1 VESGA
6 APDFSLPIPGPGGEI
21 RFAVGSPD
29 GPRSAMWK
37 LFSPKN
43 KSDVYLAYRAA
54 GRYVKVS
61 LHQSG
66 NWRFQWIS
74 PDVARE
80 AGAIDGT
87 RVIEQWQRPAADEG
101 WTIGPMILVSE
112 RDVVPLVID
121 QPVDG
126 VKWFP
131 APAPGHGVWIHI
143 FIVEPGI
150 SAKNFSDVSFGGG
163 FHLANGEVCVLLARQ
178 RPITPEE
185 EQWLETQRRDDKPES
200 GVRVDEGQV
209 YARMLTYRA
218 DTRLPPLFFDLAIR
232 ARETRP

>member
-1 VESGA
+1 MEVEEQ
-6 APDFSLPIPGPGGEI
+6 PDISISVPGPGGEI

-37 LFSPKN
+37 LWSPKR
-43 KSDVYLAYRAA
+43 KSDVYLAYRAV

-66 NWRFQWIS
+66 SWRFQWIT

-80 AGAIDGT
+80 AGAADG
-87 RVIEQWQRPAADEG
+87 RRLIEEWQRPAADQG
-101 WTIGPMILVSE
+101 WTMGPMILVSD
-112 RDVVPLVID
+112 RDVVPLAFD
-121 QPVDG
+121 QPVEG
-126 VKWFP
+126 VHWFP
-131 APAPGHGVWIHI
+131 APAPDHGVWIHI
-143 FIVEPGI
+143 FIVAPGI
-150 SAKNFSDVSFGGG
+150 SGKSFNDASIGGG

-185 EQWLETQRRDDKPES
+185 AQWLEAQREDDALAS
-200 GVRVDEGQV
+200 DVGVSEGQA
-209 YARMLTYRA
+209 YARVLTYRS

-232 ARETRP
+232 ARESAS